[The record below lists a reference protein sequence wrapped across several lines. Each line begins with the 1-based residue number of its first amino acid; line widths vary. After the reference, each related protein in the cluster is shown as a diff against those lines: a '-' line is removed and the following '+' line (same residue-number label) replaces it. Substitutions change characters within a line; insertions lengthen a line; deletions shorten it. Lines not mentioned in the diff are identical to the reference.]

1 MSWWAS
7 YARPHSYMKLPIGS
21 LMFANSASGEATCA
35 LLSLAPKL
43 LTQVLVDSLPPL
55 ASRPSSLKTDF
66 LLALQAWQAYVHS
79 MITFCF
85 DFAASPMLSSNR
97 QVTEHHANA
106 SSDPKVYFTAVR
118 ELLGMLTSEKDWEGA
133 LLLCGSAVE
142 QLEEQQLH
150 QDPKWAADWVWLA
163 VQQAMLKQQTLGV
176 DVGEDELRKFL
187 QLLQK
192 DKAHKHL
199 ISYCSLSLANVL
211 LARGNA
217 YAWYGM
223 EAGVQIDAALRL
235 AEESAVCNSVW
246 LPAGASPQ
254 PKPQLALKALALLA
268 KLEQLAARLQP
279 NFSFR
284 GDPPLQVK
292 DEDIEKAATVARRAC
307 IVAFGSTSKE
317 THQVSKGHA

>member
-1 MSWWAS
+1 
-7 YARPHSYMKLPIGS
+7 MKLPIGS

-55 ASRPSSLKTDF
+55 ASRPSSLKTDS

-79 MITFCF
+79 MITICF
-85 DFAASPMLSSNR
+85 DFAASPMLSWNS

-163 VQQAMLKQQTLGV
+163 VQQAMLKQQSLGV
-176 DVGEDELRKFL
+176 EVAAHELRKFL
-187 QLLQK
+187 QLLQE

-199 ISYCSLSLANVL
+199 ISYCRLSLANVL
-211 LARGNA
+211 LAKVDA
-217 YAWYGM
+217 DAWY
-223 EAGVQIDAALRL
+223 EAGVHIDAALRL

-317 THQVSKGHA
+317 TQQVSKGHA

>member
-1 MSWWAS
+1 
-7 YARPHSYMKLPIGS
+7 
-21 LMFANSASGEATCA
+21 
-35 LLSLAPKL
+35 
-43 LTQVLVDSLPPL
+43 
-55 ASRPSSLKTDF
+55 
-66 LLALQAWQAYVHS
+66 
-79 MITFCF
+79 
-85 DFAASPMLSSNR
+85 
-97 QVTEHHANA
+97 
-106 SSDPKVYFTAVR
+106 
-118 ELLGMLTSEKDWEGA
+118 MLTSEKDWEGA

-176 DVGEDELRKFL
+176 EVAAHELRKFL
-187 QLLQK
+187 QLLQE

-199 ISYCSLSLANVL
+199 ISYCRLSLANVL
-211 LARGNA
+211 LAKVDA
-217 YAWYGM
+217 DAWY

-317 THQVSKGHA
+317 TQQVSKGHA